1 MTGTFRERLIEA
13 MQIRNIK
20 AAELSKKANL
30 SKAQI
35 SQYVN
40 GVYEAKQEALYKLS
54 TALNVSEAW
63 LMGRDVPMQR
73 VSIEDL
79 KKISDKYD
87 QFVRL
92 LKTMGYEYEEKSKS
106 LLLPKDSLS
115 SDLQQEH
122 EHSNFISTE
131 SFDFKLSNGKFS
143 VLFSEEEF
151 NEFIGKCEDFINA
164 LILLQY
170 QKQDETK

>member
-1 MTGTFRERLIEA
+1 MTVTFRERLIEA
-13 MQIRNIK
+13 MQIRNVK
-20 AAELSKKANL
+20 ASELSKKAGL

-40 GVYEAKQEALYKLS
+40 GIYEAKQEALYKLA

-73 VSIEDL
+73 VSIEDI

-87 QFVRL
+87 QFIRL
-92 LKTMGYEYEEKSKS
+92 LKTMGYEYEEKSKKII
-106 LLLPKDSLS
+106 LPKDSLP

-122 EHSNFISTE
+122 SQSNYISTE
-131 SFDFKLSNGKFS
+131 AFDFKLSNGKLS
-143 VLFSEEEF
+143 VFFSEEEF
-151 NEFIGKCEDFINA
+151 NEFLDKCEDFIHA